1 MSKGLNLAQMQA
13 VHYTQ
18 GACLVLAGA
27 GSGKTRVITHK
38 IAHLIDAH
46 GLAPQ
51 RIAAITFTNK
61 AAAEMRERAAGL
73 IGRRAKDL
81 LLCTFHAL
89 GVRLLRQDGQ
99 RLGLKPQF
107 SILDSDDV
115 LSILKDAAGG
125 TTDAA
130 TARQW
135 QWALSRWKNMGLN
148 AAQALAQA
156 SNDEEHQLARI
167 MARYEER
174 LAAYQSVDFDDL
186 IGLPLKLLRDYPEV
200 RDKWQTQL
208 GYVLVDEYQDTN
220 ATQYELL
227 KLLVGARGHFTAVGD
242 DDQSIYGWRGATL
255 DNLKRLP
262 QDFPQLKVIKL
273 EQNYRSTSA
282 ILRAANN
289 VIGPNPKLF
298 PKTLFSE
305 LGEGEPVRVIDAD
318 NEEHEA
324 ERAVARIQSLRAA
337 SNPPPAWRDFAILY
351 RANHQAKPFEKAL
364 RRANIPYKVSGGTG
378 FFDRA
383 EVRDLC
389 AWFRLWSNNDDDP
402 AFLRAITSPRR
413 GIGPQTLAQLGQF
426 ASQHKQSL
434 FGALF
439 NAMLPAAVPRRALDG
454 LHEFGRCVN
463 DLEYRARHTLGAEAA
478 RAFLAD
484 WLQEIGYEKHLYES
498 EDSDKVAA
506 ARWSNVLEFCDWMAQ
521 RAGGQ
526 ADDAAGGVVTTQ
538 AKSLLEVAQTIA
550 LLSTI
555 ADREQDQ
562 DCVTLSTLHAA
573 KGLEWPHVMLV
584 GVTEGMLPFQPGQAD
599 PDGGSEAAT
608 RTPSADELQRL
619 QEERR
624 LMYVGITRAQRTLA
638 VSWSKR
644 RKKGARWCP
653 RGPAASSPKWRC
665 RPAPRAKT
673 RAPSSRHC
681 APNSRPRR
689 RPRPN
694 PKSHPHPLRAPAHQP
709 HETLYNSFIDSC

>member
-38 IAHLIDAH
+38 IAHLIDHH

-89 GVRLLRQDGQ
+89 GVRLLRADGQ

-156 SNDEEHQLARI
+156 KNEEEHQLARI

-186 IGLPLKLLRDYPEV
+186 IGLPLKLLREHPDV

-255 DNLKRLP
+255 DNLKQLP

-337 SNPPPAWRDFAILY
+337 SNPPPAWKDFAILY

-463 DLEYRARHTLGAEAA
+463 DLEYRARHALGAEAA

-484 WLQEIGYEKHLYES
+484 WLQEIGYEKHLYDS

-555 ADREQDQ
+555 ADREQEQ

-599 PDGGSEAAT
+599 PDGGGEAAT
-608 RTPSADELQRL
+608 RPPSADELQRL

-644 RKKGARWCP
+644 RKKGREMVP
-653 RGPAASSPKWRC
+653 T
-665 RPAPRAKT
+665 RPSRFIAEMALQAGSTREDPRAKLK
-673 RAPSSRHC
+673 A
-681 APNSRPRR
+681 
-689 RPRPN
+689 
-694 PKSHPHPLRAPAHQP
+694 LRAEFAAKAQTQAGQTAGTNASAPAP
-709 HETLYNSFIDSC
+709 

>member
-186 IGLPLKLLRDYPEV
+186 IGLPLKLLRDYPDV

-555 ADREQDQ
+555 ADREQEQ

-644 RKKGARWCP
+644 RKKGREIVPARP
-653 RGPAASSPKWRC
+653 SRFIAEMALQAGTTRED
-665 RPAPRAKT
+665 PRAKLK
-673 RAPSSRHC
+673 A
-681 APNSRPRR
+681 
-689 RPRPN
+689 
-694 PKSHPHPLRAPAHQP
+694 LRAEFAAKAQAQADPKVAPPPATGAGTP
-709 HETLYNSFIDSC
+709 AP